1 MYKKTR
7 VRRILEYLRDGLSV
21 REIARILHV
30 SRNTISRIQMSAKQ
44 SIRSLE
50 ELLELEDDVLY
61 EMFFPEKFDQS
72 PIYADINYS
81 YVHNELKKTG
91 VTLKLLWEEYCEK
104 CRKESVLPCSYSSFT
119 RGYKSYTTSK
129 SYTSAIKH
137 RPGEAIE
144 VDWAGPMMKY
154 RSRDTG
160 KDIPVHL
167 FVATLPYSQYVYVE
181 GTESMSE
188 KDWLTCHVNMFRY
201 FGRSPIKIIC
211 DNLKTAVIKHP
222 RKAPAVI
229 NESYLS
235 LAEHISVAIIPTQ
248 IKKPKQKASVEGS
261 VGKITMHV
269 IAKLRN
275 EEFTSLK
282 ELNAAILK
290 VLDEFNNKPFQKR
303 SGSRK
308 SVYETEEKPC
318 MRELPMMPYEVCEWS
333 YGHRVGP
340 DSHIWFSKCQYV
352 LLFAGIFLSSIIF
365 LFGSLFLPLLDQFK
379 AKILDSEFCTYQYL
393 LKEPVETE
401 IDGAE
406 QYAVKTLENEKGEKL
421 TVYGVQSDSIYIDA
435 QKLKKLTGNQV
446 LFSNSYYEK
455 YRIKDGESVKLKE
468 EFTSKKYSLVSEGE
482 FEYPASLAIFMNIDQ
497 FRALFDLDDDYYSG
511 YFSDKELTDISET
524 DIATVITED
533 DLLTTSNQLE
543 DSMGNAFRMFLAFSI
558 IMFILMVFLL
568 AKLVTERNAYAISM
582 LKILGYSNREAGSLY
597 QTSTGI
603 VVVISL
609 ILSGVLGLEMI
620 KWIYQIMMQSFTG
633 WMTFY
638 AAPWGIPVLVGTG
651 LVCYGLVS
659 MILLRRIRKIPMSN
673 ALKDAEM

>member
-1 MYKKTR
+1 MYRKTR

-44 SIRSLE
+44 SNRSLE
-50 ELLELEDDVLY
+50 EFLELEDDVLY
-61 EMFFPEKFDQS
+61 EMFFPEKFDQN

-104 CRKESVLPCSYSSFT
+104 CRKESALPCSYSSFT
-119 RGYKSYTTSK
+119 RGYKSYTTSR

-137 RPGEAIE
+137 RPGETIE
-144 VDWAGPMMKY
+144 VDWAGPTMKY
-154 RSRDTG
+154 RNRDTG
-160 KDIPVHL
+160 KDVPVHL

-235 LAEHISVAIIPTQ
+235 LAEHYSVAIIPTQ

-275 EEFTSLK
+275 KEFTSLK

-290 VLDEFNNKPFQKR
+290 VLDEFNSKPFQKR

-318 MRELPMMPYEVCEWS
+318 MRELPMLPYEVCEWS

-340 DSHIWFSKCQYV
+340 DSHIWFSKCQYSV
-352 LLFAGIFLSSIIF
+352 PHRYIGETVDVKYNDGLISVYHKHREIARHERFGKTVVNGRRTDESHLPIPLKQDETIESLLE
-365 LFGSLFLPLLDQFK
+365 K
-379 AKILDSEFCTYQYL
+379 AKGIGPSTFDVVRKMFEDAKVKAQPTLDVMAMFSIARDYPPEALEKACRKAL
-393 LKEPVETE
+393 
-401 IDGAE
+401 AE
-406 QYAVKTLENEKGEKL
+406 QLVPTYSDVKKHLNP
-421 TVYGVQSDSIYIDA
+421 
-435 QKLKKLTGNQV
+435 
-446 LFSNSYYEK
+446 
-455 YRIKDGESVKLKE
+455 KDRLSANARKPV
-468 EFTSKKYSLVSEGE
+468 SKNDGLVRG
-482 FEYPASLAIFMNIDQ
+482 A
-497 FRALFDLDDDYYSG
+497 DYYKG
-511 YFSDKELTDISET
+511 
-524 DIATVITED
+524 
-533 DLLTTSNQLE
+533 
-543 DSMGNAFRMFLAFSI
+543 GN
-558 IMFILMVFLL
+558 
-568 AKLVTERNAYAISM
+568 K
-582 LKILGYSNREAGSLY
+582 
-597 QTSTGI
+597 
-603 VVVISL
+603 
-609 ILSGVLGLEMI
+609 
-620 KWIYQIMMQSFTG
+620 
-633 WMTFY
+633 
-638 AAPWGIPVLVGTG
+638 
-651 LVCYGLVS
+651 
-659 MILLRRIRKIPMSN
+659 
-673 ALKDAEM
+673 